1 MLIRIQALGVMMR
14 TVDREDARV
23 LPAFG
28 ELPVRESKTA
38 VFLLKET
45 SSLTWRPLY
54 TRGQQRAGWRGSV
67 WKPSRKAK
75 TEGDGALL

>member
-1 MLIRIQALGVMMR
+1 MMR
-14 TVDREDARV
+14 TVDREDIRV

-38 VFLLKET
+38 VLLRDT

-54 TRGQQRAGWRGSV
+54 TRGQQWAG
-67 WKPSRKAK
+67 
-75 TEGDGALL
+75 